1 MASKKDAAD
10 TTASNPEHVEKP
22 RCSICGSPDV
32 VAKIEGKYYCYKCG
46 SKIVLEHSTKIVREY
61 VEKYITE

>member
-1 MASKKDAAD
+1 MASKKDTAD
-10 TTASNPEHVEKP
+10 TTASNPEHGEKP

>member
-1 MASKKDAAD
+1 MASKKDSTG
-10 TTASNPEHVEKP
+10 TTASNTDYGEKP
-22 RCSICGSPDV
+22 KCSICGSPDV
-32 VAKIEGKYYCYKCG
+32 VAKIEGKYYCFRCG